1 MRDCIK
7 RIMEVSGLDKEE
19 AKKILNTLKDEADK
33 MVEGGQG
40 LIDFDEAVKKI
51 AGEELYQAKVKTM
64 QSLRAKVKNNE
75 VRGSFTNNVLPGGDD
90 AITADVYGTWK
101 DLANG
106 KSSIALE
113 VDSTVKKYQ
122 TNLTSEI
129 ERAGLSAYVKNSAN
143 DLNVAKEWNIL
154 TGGQEKPT
162 GDANAVKA
170 AKIFHDMT
178 NELRILQNGEGAFIG
193 KLTGF
198 MGAQYHNEARIKAT
212 PKDQWVE
219 QVSKIIDAQ
228 KMGLLSPETVKTVLG
243 EIYTDI
249 TTGKYAQRAANVAA
263 SVSKSRELHFDSA
276 ESFIWYN
283 QKYGQEGLLQNTAIR
298 IEKSARNYA
307 MMKRLGTRPDEEI
320 ARRKDF
326 LKSDWNKKR
335 LDNTWAE
342 IAGKTLQPSNSTAAT
357 IGSAIRALNTVTML
371 GKAAL
376 SSLPDMANLVGR
388 LQSNGVP
395 VAESWVRGITAPFK
409 AIKDDKI
416 RKEIARRF
424 AVGHRAAIGSLLG
437 ADVSMDNPSGVIT
450 KSLNTFF
457 KLNLQNWWSEK
468 AMQTMFVASTTNYH
482 ARIAGKSFAELPSDL
497 VTTFK
502 QYGIDEGDWDSIR
515 VAGEKLD
522 DGEVYINNEMIGD
535 KKAAQKYFM
544 MIHDQTSMVTFDPD
558 ARTRSMMNL
567 GTQRGTLE
575 GETLRFFWQ
584 FKSFGISS
592 LRRGYMDYAA
602 RGQYGIMAQVAV
614 GSFGM
619 ALVAQALK
627 DIADGREP
635 KPDYAKAV
643 ATSGLGG
650 IAADMTVNY
659 LLNSYGKEFIGAIAG
674 PTAGRVNDAVTAAA
688 GNRNRIQGRTY
699 IPGQNL
705 YFTPALEYLFI
716 NEAIDTFAPGY
727 IDSIEKKQKKRGEP
741 FLGGSLSRDIQ

>member
-7 RIMEVSGLDKEE
+7 RVMEVSGLDKEK
-19 AKKILNTLKDEADK
+19 AKEMLDTLKNEADK
-33 MVEGGQG
+33 AVEYGQG
-40 LIDFDEAVKKI
+40 LVDFDEAIKQI
-51 AGEELYQAKVKTM
+51 AGDRLYQTKVQTM

-75 VRGSFTNNVLPGGDD
+75 VRASFENVRPNGDN
-90 AITADVYGTWK
+90 AITADIWGTYK
-101 DLANG
+101 NLENG
-106 KSSIALE
+106 KNSIALE
-113 VDSTVKKYQ
+113 VQSTVEKYQ
-122 TNLTSEI
+122 TNLTAEL
-129 ERAGLSAYVKNSAN
+129 ERAGLSDYVKNKTN

-154 TGGQEKPT
+154 TEGQEKPT

-170 AKIFHDMT
+170 AKILHDMT
-178 NELRILQNGEGAFIG
+178 EELRILQNNEGAFIG

-212 PKDQWVE
+212 PKADWISYTAE
-219 QVSKIIDAQ
+219 TIDAQ
-228 KMGLLSPETVKTVLG
+228 KMGLLSPEAVKTVLG
-243 EIYTDI
+243 EIYDDI
-249 TTGKYAQRAANVAA
+249 TAGRYAQRAANVAA
-263 SVSKSRELHFDSA
+263 SVSKSREIHFKNA
-276 ESFIWYN
+276 EAFVGYN
-283 QKYGQEGLLQNTAIR
+283 QKFGMEGLLQNTAIR

-307 MMKRLGTRPDEEI
+307 MMKRLGTRPDEELT
-320 ARRKDF
+320 RRIGF
-326 LKSDWNKKR
+326 LESDWNKKR
-335 LDNTWAE
+335 AANVWAE
-342 IAGKTLQPSNSTAAT
+342 ITGKTMQPSNAT
-357 IGSAIRALNTVTML
+357 VATVGSAIRAFNTITML
-371 GKAAL
+371 GQAAI

-395 VAESWVRGITAPFK
+395 VVQSWVKGVTAPFK
-409 AIKDDKI
+409 AIKDDAV

-424 AVGHRAAIGSLLG
+424 AVGHRAAIGALLG
-437 ADVSMDNPSGVIT
+437 SDVTLDNPNGIIT

-482 ARIAGKSFAELPSDL
+482 ARIADRKFADLPSDL

-502 QYGIDEGDWDSIR
+502 QYGIDEADWDSIR
-515 VAGEKLD
+515 AAGEKLD
-522 DGEVYINNEMIGD
+522 DGEVYINNEAISD
-535 KKAAQKYFM
+535 KKTAQKYFM
-544 MIHDQTSMVTFDPD
+544 MIHDQTKMVTLDAD
-558 ARTRSMMNL
+558 ARIRGMMNL

-602 RGQYGIMAQVAV
+602 RGQYGIMAQVAI

-619 ALVAQALK
+619 ALVSQALK
-627 DIADGREP
+627 DIVKGKEP
-635 KPDYAKAV
+635 ELDYTKAV

-659 LLNSYGKEFIGAIAG
+659 MLNSYGKEYVGAIAG
-674 PTAGRVNDAVTAAA
+674 PTAGKINDLATAAA
-688 GNRNRIQGRTY
+688 GGRNRIYGRSY

-705 YFTPALEYLFI
+705 YFAPTLEYLFI

-727 IDSIEKKQKKRGEP
+727 LNDVEKKMNKRGEP
-741 FLGGSLSRDIQ
+741 FVGPSLYRDMQ